1 MAFSR
6 FETQR
11 RFVARVA
18 LYGSLALIGVV
29 ATSLVWLLN
38 QPFRPQATEG
48 WIQRD
53 YLHLPVVQR
62 FQRYVQ
68 IDTSPTTGD
77 EVAGARF
84 LARQLEAAGIPAH
97 LEQLGE
103 RHANLW
109 AILEGEDRR
118 AIVLHNHIDVTPID
132 DESEWFVRPFAG
144 TIELP
149 WIYGRGVF
157 DMKSVAIAQLEAVL
171 DLQRAL
177 QRSGKPLR
185 RSVMFLAT
193 GGEEYG
199 SYLGTQWILRQHP
212 ELRARMGV
220 VLTEGGVIEARTRND
235 IKYWGVEFAQKR
247 FVDLVVCG
255 SNLQQLEELRGIL
268 TTRIQHRDHLRLV
281 PEVAAFLAVYAKSR
295 DRSDLRAWLA
305 QPADLLQPT
314 PPAVA
319 AFRALPGYLQ
329 SMFRDE
335 AVAFSLREAE
345 GGGYELTIKLH
356 LLPGA
361 ELAEVRD
368 RVLPPALLHGLPVT
382 LRELPTSRHGSP
394 LDHPILPEL
403 YAAIRERYPGTP
415 TGPMFLPWTATDA
428 RFFRQ
433 AGIPAYGFSPFL
445 IMSTDTFQV
454 DAPNERIALPGFV
467 DGVTLYADVLRRLA
481 L

>member
-18 LYGSLALIGVV
+18 LYGSLVLIAVV
-29 ATSLVWLLN
+29 APSLVWLLN
-38 QPFRPQATEG
+38 RPFRPQATEG

-53 YLHLPVVQR
+53 YLNLPVVRR
-62 FQRYVQ
+62 FQSYVQ

-77 EVAGARF
+77 EVPGARF

-97 LEQLGE
+97 VEQLGE

-118 AIVLHNHIDVTPID
+118 AVVLHNHIDVTPIE

-149 WIYGRGVF
+149 WMYGRGVF

-171 DLQRAL
+171 ELK
-177 QRSGKPLR
+177 RSGKKLR

-199 SYLGTQWILRQHP
+199 SYLGTQWILSRHP
-212 ELRARMGV
+212 ELRERMGV
-220 VLTEGGVIEARTRND
+220 VLTEGGVVEARTRSD

-247 FVDLVVCG
+247 FVDVVVCG
-255 SNLQQLEELRGIL
+255 GSLQQLEELRGIL
-268 TTRIQHRDHLRLV
+268 KKRVDHTDHLRLV
-281 PEVAAFLAVYAKSR
+281 PEVAAYLGRYAASR
-295 DRSDLRAWLA
+295 DRRDLRQQLA
-305 QPADLLQPT
+305 DPQRFLIAATAPARR
-314 PPAVA
+314 
-319 AFRALPGYLQ
+319 AFTELPDYLQ
-329 SMFRDE
+329 SLFRDE
-335 AVAFSLREAE
+335 AVPFSLREAA
-345 GGGYELTIKLH
+345 GGGYELTVKLH
-356 LLPGA
+356 LLPGT

-368 RVLPPALLHGLPVT
+368 RVLPPELLHGLSLTV
-382 LRELPTSRHGSP
+382 RELPTSRHGSP
-394 LDHPILPEL
+394 LDNPVLPEL
-403 YAAIRERYPGTP
+403 YAAIEDRYPGTP

-445 IMSTDTFQV
+445 IMSTDTYQV

-467 DGVTLYADVLRRLA
+467 DGVTLYTDVLRRLA